1 MSLCPECATRNSKVL
16 DTRLDEQRGWLRRR
30 RQCNECDARWATYE
44 IPEQNLTIND
54 PEDHND

>member
-16 DTRLDEQRGWLRRR
+16 DTRVTDNGWLRRR

-44 IPEQNLTIND
+44 IPEHNVTVND
-54 PEDHND
+54 SESNDD